1 MATMQEI
8 LTLVLR
14 ELSMA
19 AGRGVQIQSEDR
31 IANKVNQ
38 MYRTISTKYWWDTQ
52 FRTVMGN
59 LDGAGSIAQQLA
71 DPITATKHVHSVFI
85 NNDVSPLSW
94 MTKGQNIMS
103 VRARCLY
110 PAKTA
115 NIPFTVLPL
124 TETGTVVINYRA
136 VQEKDFGLDD
146 EIPLDKDLM
155 VLGTAMA
162 MAISDGLN
170 DDHAKTLGQG
180 YNDHLKT
187 LIDLETKAS
196 YNPFPL
202 HRGVMTDWY
211 DNGQ

>member
-8 LTLVLR
+8 ITLVLR

-19 AGRGVQIQSEDR
+19 SGRGVQIQSEDR

-38 MYRTISTKYWWDTQ
+38 IYRTLSTKYWWDTQ
-52 FRTVMGN
+52 FRVDVAT
-59 LDGAGSIAQQLA
+59 LDGAGSIVGDLSGKL
-71 DPITATKHVHSVFI
+71 TATKNIHSVYL
-85 NNDVSPLSW
+85 NDDVSPLSW
-94 MTKGQNIMS
+94 MTKGQNINV

-115 NIPFTVLPL
+115 KLPFMMLPL
-124 TETGTVVINYRA
+124 TETGSITINYREIAA
-136 VQEKDFGLDD
+136 VDYELND
-146 EIPLDKDLM
+146 EVELDKDLI
-155 VLGTAMA
+155 VLGTAMS

-170 DDHAKTLGQG
+170 DDHAKTLGQA
-180 YNDHLKT
+180 YSDHLQT
-187 LIDLETKAS
+187 LISQEVKAS

-211 DNGQ
+211 ENGQ